1 MKSSTRFK
9 YNKRGD
15 HCLNCNEP
23 LQLDDNFCHKCGQV
37 NDTSKISLKQYFSQY
52 LSGFFNFDNRL
63 IKTVGPLLFKPGKV
77 TKEYVQ
83 GKRMSYVNPFQLYFH
98 VTIVFFLL
106 LGLMK
111 TYQEIKDA
119 NKINSNTTIEIDSVQ
134 PVLKDLK
141 NIDLPSNLTGLP
153 NTNVAQFADSIIQN
167 SDSLHNY
174 NKILISKYLD
184 SVFQDSIH
192 LNLLKDP
199 DLSLAKKDSIFDTIF
214 GNDLSY
220 FTKLISEKED
230 IKIED
235 VSEFTRINEL
245 KLYSAD
251 YAQGLLEQ
259 KKIDYRIPDKYA
271 MSGENTLLKALLGDS
286 TFAKINDFMEYDKEH
301 PDIEPPVAIKELGY
315 DVSYWNIFY
324 YTKAKKI
331 NQLKDDPEEFG
342 KNYLGEIISK
352 ISVALFFLLPVFT
365 LVMSL
370 LYIRSPYNYT
380 EHLVFVF
387 HVQTVFFILLT
398 VTLLIDKLTN
408 FPSTALMVTLIFPFY
423 LFRALKNFYGQG
435 WFKTSIKFFL
445 LNVFFICLSIIGFVI
460 ISFITFLV

>member
-1 MKSSTRFK
+1 
-9 YNKRGD
+9 
-15 HCLNCNEP
+15 
-23 LQLDDNFCHKCGQV
+23 
-37 NDTSKISLKQYFSQY
+37 
-52 LSGFFNFDNRL
+52 
-63 IKTVGPLLFKPGKV
+63 
-77 TKEYVQ
+77 
-83 GKRMSYVNPFQLYFH
+83 
-98 VTIVFFLL
+98 
-106 LGLMK
+106 MK

-119 NKINSNTTIEIDSVQ
+119 NNINSSVAEEIDSLQ
-134 PVLKDLK
+134 PVLKNLK
-141 NIDLPSNLTGLP
+141 NVDLPPDLTGLP
-153 NTNVAQFADSIIQN
+153 NTNVAQFADSILQN
-167 SDSLHNY
+167 SDSIHDY

-192 LNLLKDP
+192 LNQLKDP

-214 GNDLSY
+214 GNNLSY
-220 FTKLISEKED
+220 YAKLISDKED

-245 KLYSAD
+245 KLFSAD
-251 YAQGLLEQ
+251 YAQGILEQ
-259 KKIDYRIPDKYA
+259 KNIDYKIPGKYA
-271 MSGENTLLKALLGDS
+271 MSSENTFLKALLGDS
-286 TFAKINDFMEYDKEH
+286 TFAKINEFMEYDKEH

-324 YTKAKKI
+324 YTKAKKV

-398 VTLLIDKLTN
+398 VTLLIDKLTH
-408 FPSTALMVTLIFPFY
+408 FSSTALMITLIFPLY
-423 LFRALKNFYGQG
+423 LYLALKNFYGQG
-435 WFKTSIKFFL
+435 WFKTLIKFFL
-445 LNVFFICLSIIGFVI
+445 LNVFFISLSIIGFVI
-460 ISFITFLV
+460 ISFITFLI